1 MLLVISF
8 IFLRSASVASR
19 AVIYETALLTYYES
33 EHLLCSKFK
42 FHSEWMFCGLGKSKH
57 KLKKSFIPIL
67 VLAQQELTSD
77 V

>member
-1 MLLVISF
+1 MFLVF
-8 IFLRSASVASR
+8 FFFLLRSASVASR

-33 EHLLCSKFK
+33 RHLLCSKFK
-42 FHSEWMFCGLGKSKH
+42 FHSQWMFCGLGKSKH
-57 KLKKSFIPIL
+57 KLKKSLIPIL